1 MTMSTRPRI
10 ESAIAGAPPSFPTV
24 MAHTPSTLSAFG
36 ELYSAFWQTGSVS
49 AVTKE
54 LTRLRNARV
63 TDCGF

>member
-1 MTMSTRPRI
+1 
-10 ESAIAGAPPSFPTV
+10 

-54 LTRLRNARV
+54 MTRLRNARV